1 MTLII
6 ILIVFVLSLAL
17 CLVETFLIPGF
28 GICGIISALCAILGV
43 SMAFSAYGM
52 AVGFAAAAA
61 VLIVGGLLLYWVMHS
76 KRIKRLSLH
85 ATIDSSVANDVLSQV
100 KVGDSGVALTRL
112 ALVGN
117 ARLGE
122 VETEVRS
129 ASGFIEEGTPVRVVR
144 INRGEI
150 YVSANP
156 NNI

>member
-28 GICGIISALCAILGV
+28 GICGIISALCAIIGV

-156 NNI
+156 NN

>member
-28 GICGIISALCAILGV
+28 GICGIISALCAIIGV

-129 ASGFIEEGTPVRVVR
+129 ASGFIEEGTPIRVVR

-156 NNI
+156 NN

>member
-28 GICGIISALCAILGV
+28 GICGIISALCAIIGV

-85 ATIDSSVANDVLSQV
+85 ATIDSSVANDVLFQV
-100 KVGDSGVALTRL
+100 KVGDLGVALTRL

>member
-28 GICGIISALCAILGV
+28 GICGIISALCAIIGV